1 MRNWLLQNLPKRRQ
15 NNLKIGVRTAVKG
28 MLFFRQRTFFL
39 DIYGVR
45 KENRIYT
52 IRKSTVKGEQDGSYT
67 V

>member
-1 MRNWLLQNLPKRRQ
+1 M
-15 NNLKIGVRTAVKG
+15 KIGVRTAVKG

-52 IRKSTVKGEQDGSYT
+52 IRKSTVKGEQDGFCT